1 MSDVF
6 YLRPISPPATG
17 EQVLAMAASAGGC
30 FELHRVDW
38 LHSFLARPG
47 DRMLCW
53 YRAPDA
59 ESARLALRDLG
70 SDMSAVWSGQALAEI
85 EGLDIDRINLLTE
98 VVSEGPFSL
107 ESAAGQIER
116 LLPTAELLG
125 GFLSLDGRRMIG
137 LSYSIDPG
145 SASGD
150 EDVADAGITVSSWP
164 CEVLTPNL

>member
-17 EQVLAMAASAGGC
+17 DQVLAMAASAGGC
-30 FELHRVDW
+30 FQLHRVDW
-38 LHSFLARPG
+38 LHSFLAQSG

-70 SDMSAVWSGQALAEI
+70 SDMSAVWSGRALAETGHI
-85 EGLDIDRINLLTE
+85 EVDRINLLTE
-98 VVSEGPFSL
+98 VESEEAIDP
-107 ESAAGQIER
+107 EAAPGLIGA
-116 LLPTAELLG
+116 LVPTAEVLG

-137 LSYSIDPG
+137 FSHSHDPA
-145 SASGD
+145 SALPDHGATDDGVS
-150 EDVADAGITVSSWP
+150 VSSWP
-164 CEVLTPNL
+164 CEVLTPQL

>member
-38 LHSFLARPG
+38 LHSFLARTG

-70 SDMSAVWSGQALAEI
+70 SDMSAVWSGQALAETDSI
-85 EGLDIDRINLLTE
+85 DIDRVNLLTE
-98 VVSEGPFSL
+98 TVSDEPFSL
-107 ESAAGQIER
+107 ESASGKLEH
-116 LLPTAELLG
+116 LMPTAELLG

-137 LSYSIDPG
+137 LSRSQDPE
-145 SASGD
+145 STSRNYN
-150 EDVADAGITVSSWP
+150 VADAGISVSSWP
-164 CEVLTPNL
+164 CEVLTPDL

>member
-38 LHSFLARPG
+38 LHSFLARTG

-70 SDMSAVWSGQALAEI
+70 SDMSAVWRGQALAETDSI
-85 EGLDIDRINLLTE
+85 DIDRVNLLTE
-98 VVSEGPFSL
+98 TVSDEPISL
-107 ESAAGQIER
+107 ESASGKLEH
-116 LLPTAELLG
+116 LMPTAELLG
-125 GFLSLDGRRMIG
+125 
-137 LSYSIDPG
+137 
-145 SASGD
+145 A
-150 EDVADAGITVSSWP
+150 
-164 CEVLTPNL
+164 C